1 MLEKKTDVINRFTFD
16 SSSLQIS
23 WIYSFSIER
32 PPKGVLNLFLGITGG
47 GWSIC
52 HAAYRIVTCTKILMV
67 INIMRIDI
75 IICDLFMSPIRRV
88 LPLFGFFSFVRL
100 FPYNW

>member
-1 MLEKKTDVINRFTFD
+1 
-16 SSSLQIS
+16 
-23 WIYSFSIER
+23 
-32 PPKGVLNLFLGITGG
+32 
-47 GWSIC
+47 
-52 HAAYRIVTCTKILMV
+52 MV

-100 FPYNW
+100 FPYN